1 MIRILLST
9 RLGERRMTQSELAR
23 VTGIRSQTI
32 NELYHDFAERVN
44 LDDLD
49 LICEA
54 LDCNL
59 DDLIVREPN
68 PERRVKEVRHIP
80 QTVSK
85 SRKKQPPSPARMH
98 VMRPGFFALSDAV
111 YFCFFEQNE
120 ILSLENFCPSR
131 FRL

>member
-9 RLGERRMTQSELAR
+9 RLGERRMTQSELDR

-85 SRKKQPPSPARMH
+85 SRKK
-98 VMRPGFFALSDAV
+98 
-111 YFCFFEQNE
+111 
-120 ILSLENFCPSR
+120 
-131 FRL
+131 